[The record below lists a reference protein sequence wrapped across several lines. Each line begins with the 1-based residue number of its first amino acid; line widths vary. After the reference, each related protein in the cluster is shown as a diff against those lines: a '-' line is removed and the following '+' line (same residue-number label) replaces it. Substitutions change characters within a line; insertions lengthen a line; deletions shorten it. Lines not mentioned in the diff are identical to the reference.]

1 MVRSNDKIRNGWCMQ
16 LWGQDRRGL
25 MAIKF
30 IPVPL
35 VSGMLNGMRLRG
47 CGSGPPQV
55 AISIVEFSDRR
66 YAGNSDKEVLH
77 ASLLASRQPR
87 SK

>member
-1 MVRSNDKIRNGWCMQ
+1 MK

-25 MAIKF
+25 IAIKF
-30 IPVPL
+30 TPFSIPL

-66 YAGNSDKEVLH
+66 YAGNSYKEVLH
-77 ASLLASRQPR
+77 VSLLASRQPR